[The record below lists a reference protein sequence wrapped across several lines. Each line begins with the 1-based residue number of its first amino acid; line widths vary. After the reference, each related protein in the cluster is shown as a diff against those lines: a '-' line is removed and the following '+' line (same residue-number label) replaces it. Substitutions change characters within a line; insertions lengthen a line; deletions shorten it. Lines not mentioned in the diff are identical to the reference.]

1 MSRGQVTTTPLQ
13 PRPVRAKLSHGPQHQ
28 HGNQLVPRTGLGAQL
43 YILCVNAV
51 REGWC
56 GGITRR
62 SQWLYVL
69 FSQSMFLY
77 VCTQQAHATKRSP
90 SGATAPHE
98 PEDQAH
104 INCKT
109 HSGKAAEASGRHRT
123 YGRDFGPPRQLG
135 ARNNIPLRN
144 LNGLKGAMAQSRRS
158 VCAVR

>member
-1 MSRGQVTTTPLQ
+1 MPLAQKVTTD
-13 PRPVRAKLSHGPQHQ
+13 RA
-28 HGNQLVPRTGLGAQL
+28 R
-43 YILCVNAV
+43 AV
-51 REGWC
+51 RGYHTTE
-56 GGITRR
+56 
-62 SQWLYVL
+62 
-69 FSQSMFLY
+69 SMALRPLLMSLY
-77 VCTQQAHATKRSP
+77 VCTQQTHATKRSP